1 MNDSTQR
8 IVVVDL
14 RIPFVRLVMFFI
26 KATLAAIPAA
36 LVVGFLLMLVTAL
49 IAALFGHGGF
59 DVLRQWSF

>member
-1 MNDSTQR
+1 MNESAQR

-36 LVVGFLLMLVTAL
+36 IVVGLLLMLVTAL
-49 IAALFGHGGF
+49 IAGLLGHSGSF
-59 DVLRQWSF
+59 MMRQLSY